1 MIIINLT
8 PHAVRI
14 LGADG
19 KAELATIAPSGVVAR
34 VAVSRQ
40 SIAPVDGIPVSVCAY
55 GAVENLPAEEVGTIL
70 VVSGM
75 VRAAAT
81 GRRDV
86 FSPGELVRD
95 AAGQPVGCRGLE
107 ANDCRSALAK
117 EAK

>member
-1 MIIINLT
+1 MTDMIKNLT

-19 KAELATIAPSGVVAR
+19 TEITTIAPSGVVAR

-107 ANDCRSALAK
+107 ANPS
-117 EAK
+117 